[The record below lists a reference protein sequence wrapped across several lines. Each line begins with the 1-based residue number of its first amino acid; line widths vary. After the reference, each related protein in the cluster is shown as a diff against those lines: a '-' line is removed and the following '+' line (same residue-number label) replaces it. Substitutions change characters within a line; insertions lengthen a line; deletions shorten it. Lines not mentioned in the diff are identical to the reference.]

1 MIDAA
6 LKLEGEDTGD
16 VAQGVGAAIGGIG
29 TDRFKIEEV
38 ATKYNIPVFAIVVR
52 QSVKDAITLMKK
64 EISDQTENVRNQV
77 YEMITDNS
85 NPNETVLVIGVGNT
99 LGVAQ

>member
-1 MIDAA
+1 MAN
-6 LKLEGEDTGD
+6 
-16 VAQGVGAAIGGIG
+16 G
-29 TDRFKIEEV
+29 TKPLFSKVYHKKQENAE
-38 ATKYNIPVFAIVVR
+38 T
-52 QSVKDAITLMKK
+52 VKKENA
-64 EISDQTENVRNQV
+64 EISDYRAPGCLRCQTEKVRNQV